1 MMPKLLS
8 YIERSD
14 HPECHAQLV
23 ELADNDDTEHVLE
36 TIELIKTDIVQ
47 KCFTDYIKT
56 EVQKVNFAFW
66 WTYIELVTILLMF
79 TRSLRDGC
87 WELYLQAFSKMLPFF
102 MRYGNLN
109 YARWVQYS

>member
-1 MMPKLLS
+1 MMPELLS
-8 YIERSD
+8 YTERSD
-14 HPECHAQLV
+14 SECHAQLV
-23 ELADNDDTEHVLE
+23 ELADNDDTEHIIE
-36 TIELIKTDIVQ
+36 TIELIKTDAVK

-79 TRSLRDGC
+79 TRSLRDGF

-102 MRYGNLN
+102 MRYDHLN
-109 YARWVQYS
+109 YARWTLI